1 MGALLVGRFQPF
13 HLGHAA
19 AVGLALG
26 RPGPLWLCIGSSNA
40 PRDMRNPFS
49 AAERREM
56 IESSL
61 PREAL
66 GRVSV
71 YAVPDFDDHARWID
85 EIDATVPAY
94 STAYTSDAPTAAM
107 FRARGVEAVA
117 LPMASRETLEGS
129 RIRAMIAAGEDG
141 SGLVPAGT
149 AAVLRRVGARARLAR
164 LCGRRA

>member
-13 HLGHAA
+13 HLGHAR
-19 AVGLALG
+19 AVGLALA

-40 PRDMRNPFS
+40 PQDMKNPFS

-61 PREAL
+61 PRGSLA
-66 GRVSV
+66 RVSI

-85 EIDATVPAY
+85 EIDATVPRY
-94 STAYTSDAPTAAM
+94 GTVYTSDGPTAAM

-117 LPMASRETLEGS
+117 LPMSSRETLEGS
-129 RIRAMIAAGEDG
+129 RIRAMIAAGEDV

-149 AAVLRRVGARARLAR
+149 AAVLERVGARARLAR
-164 LCGRRA
+164 LGGRRA